1 MSSRHLLPLLAL
13 AAALR
18 VYGVWIPQFWYDEN
32 FTLIVSRLP
41 IERMIAAT
49 AGDVHPPLYYLITW
63 VISQIAPAAPPWVLR
78 LPSVLFSLVSIILL
92 YLVMRELRIPEKVQI
107 GALLMMVLLPMQ
119 VWYAQEARMYALL
132 EMLVLFALL
141 FVLRGH
147 WIGAGI
153 SAALLLYTQNYGAFY
168 IAALGIVVLLW
179 DRRSLPHAVI
189 TFGLA
194 VAAYC
199 PWVRVILSQMD
210 SISGRYWIQDN
221 GLGDVL
227 NILYKQF
234 WAASM
239 PSFMILAALMVTF
252 IALAVGLLHMAHD
265 GNRHKW
271 IVIVMSFAPLLLG
284 WIVTVLWQPVLLH
297 RPLIGTAPFLYIIA
311 AWSLS
316 RLFEMEQAQVQREA
330 VLAAALIIPVLT
342 LGVGGYYR
350 NIPDMKNDGAVSPL
364 ITTLDY
370 VRDHWQDGDIIVY
383 ADDGPMIN
391 LSPYADDLPQYL
403 IPACGERVT
412 SGPVLGS
419 LTPATREA
427 IGIPTLS
434 VDEVQA
440 FRRAWVFAPFSPL
453 HPQCYED
460 YIAPITRGDPLLV
473 VDNNQYIFSGVWLIR
488 PQNGG

>member
-1 MSSRHLLPLLAL
+1 MKPNHLLPLLAL

-18 VYGVWIPQFWYDEN
+18 VYGIWIPQFWYDEN
-32 FTLIVSRLP
+32 FTLILSRLP
-41 IERMIAAT
+41 LDRMIAAT
-49 AGDVHPPLYYLITW
+49 AGDVHPPLHYLITW

-78 LPSVLFSLVSIILL
+78 LPSVLFSLVAIVLL
-92 YLVMRELRIPEKVQI
+92 YLVMRELRIPEQVQI
-107 GALLMMVLLPMQ
+107 GALLLMTLLPMQ

-147 WIGAGI
+147 WIGAFITGT
-153 SAALLLYTQNYGAFY
+153 LLLYTQNYGIFY

-179 DRRSLPHAVI
+179 DRRSLPHAVV
-189 TFGLA
+189 TFGLSG
-194 VAAYC
+194 VMYL
-199 PWVRVILSQMD
+199 PWVRVILSQMTA
-210 SISGRYWIQDN
+210 ISGRYWIQEN

-252 IALAVGLLHMAHD
+252 ITIAVGLLHMAHTP
-265 GNRHKW
+265 NHRKW
-271 IVIVMSFAPLLLG
+271 IVIVMAFAPLLLG

-316 RLFEMEQAQVQREA
+316 RLFDGEQVQVQREA
-330 VLAAALIIPVLT
+330 VLAAALIVPVLT
-342 LGVGGYYR
+342 MGIGGYYR
-350 NIPDMKNDGAVSPL
+350 NIPAMKNDGAVSPL
-364 ITTLDY
+364 INTLDY
-370 VRDHWQDGDIIVY
+370 VRDNWQDGDIIVY

-391 LSPYADDLPQYL
+391 LTPYAGDLPQYL
-403 IPACGERVT
+403 IPACGDRVN

-419 LTPATREA
+419 LTNATRDA
-427 IGIPTLS
+427 IGIPYLKVEQVTG
-434 VDEVQA
+434 
-440 FRRAWVFAPFSPL
+440 RAWVFAPFSPL
-453 HPQCYED
+453 HPKCYED
-460 YIAPITRGDPLLV
+460 YIAPITRGDPLLI
-473 VDNNQYIFSGVWLIR
+473 VDNNQYIFSGVWLHANA
-488 PQNGG
+488 QD